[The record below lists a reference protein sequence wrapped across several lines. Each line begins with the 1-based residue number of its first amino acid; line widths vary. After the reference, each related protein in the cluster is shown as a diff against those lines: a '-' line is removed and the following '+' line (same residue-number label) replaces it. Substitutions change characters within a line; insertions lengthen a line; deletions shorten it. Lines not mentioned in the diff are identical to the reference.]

1 MPSRSDKERKLKEHI
16 EVATEREYR
25 AELKKLKQ
33 SDNPKVREMIRKQWE
48 KSARDV
54 DKNKLHEVWN
64 D

>member
-1 MPSRSDKERKLKEHI
+1 MPSRSDKERKLKQNI